1 MSTLSDGVTT
11 VTFSDDLIWQDEFAW
26 RPVEHAQDYSITG
39 ALIVQNAERLEGQ
52 PITLAAPDAESGWL
66 QRSALDQFLAWSAT
80 PGKQMTL
87 GYRGVNR
94 TVIWRHQDGAI
105 EAAPVVPYADV
116 QAGDFYR
123 ATLRLM
129 RIS

>member
-11 VTFSDDLIWQDEFAW
+11 VSFTDDLMWQDEFAW
-26 RPVEHAQDYSITG
+26 RPVEHAQEYSVIG
-39 ALIVQNAERLEGQ
+39 ALIVQSAERLEGQ

-66 QRSALDQFLAWSAT
+66 LRSALDQFLVWSAV

-87 GYRGVNR
+87 TYRGVSR

>member
-11 VTFSDDLIWQDEFAW
+11 VTFTDDLMWLDEFAW
-26 RPVEHAQDYSITG
+26 RPVEHAQEYTITG
-39 ALIVQNAERLEGQ
+39 ALIVQTAERLAGQ
-52 PITLAAPDAESGWL
+52 PITLAAPDADSGWL
-66 QRSALDQFLAWSAT
+66 PRSVLDQFLAWSAV

-87 GYRGVNR
+87 SYRGVNS